1 MKASRLILLVVLAL
15 SITGCSTINS
25 RKQVH
30 EAKAFPAVREHWNTG
45 TGPIGKGDLAL
56 IAVGCR
62 AADLAVAVSV
72 DMLLFPYD
80 LLHRP
85 SAQLAQ
91 SPAEEPSHQSGLELG
106 DPVR

>member
-1 MKASRLILLVVLAL
+1 MKAACLLPLVVLAL

-25 RKQVH
+25 RKQAH
-30 EAKAFPAVREHWNTG
+30 EAKVFPAVREHWNTG

-72 DMLLFPYD
+72 DTLLLPYD
-80 LLHRP
+80 LLHKQ
-85 SAQLAQ
+85 SAQLVQ
-91 SPAEEPSHQSGLELG
+91 SPSEEPR
-106 DPVR
+106 P